1 MIKRFVEDTKI
12 VFKMIKSNTKKKFAR
27 YLLYIILVLAIPILF
42 IIDMITGILGIE
54 PKKWKVLAI

>member
-54 PKKWKVLAI
+54 PKK